1 MQKLK
6 ESIRK
11 SILEAAAAEFN
22 EKGFENASMR
32 QIASRAGITP
42 GNIYRYFANKENLL
56 EGVIQPIMQEVDQAL
71 YDSTNGMVRWQ
82 MDPQTL
88 IDKNE
93 KISFDMVLFSN
104 RFVEIYKKYT
114 NGLSF
119 IAKDKNMREKIKE
132 WLSQVLYAYYLQR
145 RNNMSLDAIKIKV
158 SVLSVLLID
167 GVIESLRLK
176 EECDRMKIDN
186 CAVIYRVISTILGE
200 EGSR

>member
-104 RFVEIYKKYT
+104 RFVEIDKKYT